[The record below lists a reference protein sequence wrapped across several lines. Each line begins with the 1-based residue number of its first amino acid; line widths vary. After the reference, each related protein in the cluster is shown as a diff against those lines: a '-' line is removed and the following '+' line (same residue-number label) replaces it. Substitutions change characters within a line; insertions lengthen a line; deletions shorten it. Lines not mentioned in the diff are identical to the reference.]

1 MHKTVFL
8 CCLLLS
14 AFCQAQSFKFD
25 FTTNKSVKNGAIKI
39 TPQNLYNDNIGYG
52 YDLQPAPAAIA
63 KAPFF
68 FSVKVPDGNYKITVT
83 LGNKKQKALRLY
95 EPNRAVCF
103 LKI

>member
-39 TPQNLYNDNIGYG
+39 TPQNLYTDNIGYG
-52 YDLQPAPAAIA
+52 YDL
-63 KAPFF
+63 
-68 FSVKVPDGNYKITVT
+68 
-83 LGNKKQKALRLY
+83 
-95 EPNRAVCF
+95 
-103 LKI
+103 